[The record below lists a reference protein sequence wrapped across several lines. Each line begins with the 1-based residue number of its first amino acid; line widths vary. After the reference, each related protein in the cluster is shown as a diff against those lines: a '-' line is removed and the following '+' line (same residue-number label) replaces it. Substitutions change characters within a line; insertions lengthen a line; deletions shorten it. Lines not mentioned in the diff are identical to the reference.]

1 MEPRVYT
8 SDRILSVIKCCN
20 LHQTVISS
28 WPSTYLEGIK
38 LVPIFVI
45 AYSQYERRYSSTWF
59 RNQSHWS
66 KLMVERTSQQS
77 TIILEIYWNIYWE
90 YLEITELRVPTF
102 NIILLMIERNNLF
115 LMVTSYLPYTY
126 LGGVKWVSVLNTPHN
141 QDLIRQPME
150 GLQKQ
155 RHRYKLAE

>member
-1 MEPRVYT
+1 MGVRFKYT
-8 SDRILSVIKCCN
+8 SQSRFNQTPYGRITKTKTPI
-20 LHQTVISS
+20 QTGWIRNN
-28 WPSTYLEGIK
+28 P
-38 LVPIFVI
+38 
-45 AYSQYERRYSSTWF
+45 QYERRYSSTWF

-126 LGGVKWVSVLNTPHN
+126 LGGIKWVSVLNTPHN
-141 QDLIRQPME
+141 QDSIRHPME